1 MSYVSVTDQ
10 VVAGPPGRPW
20 FVVRPEGQPIPMAY
34 SFPYLTP
41 AVNSPSARA
50 FRKAAVD
57 HLKRINPGRVYSSH
71 VIVSQ
76 PTLAQIRGGLTQ
88 QAQPVQA
95 VAALAKRVVS
105 ASVKAPSSAIRA
117 FATRMAATA
126 DTSLDTILVTPTFP
140 QPMYEPL
147 RDLSQD
153 LLLPG
158 LQNVPADTV
167 LGLETN
173 RRFVESYMVG
183 LNVEMGRELL
193 WRGFPSN
200 QLGTYF
206 DHFWGGGADIK
217 PLHTWGDRPLA
228 DAPSSAP
235 RENFVM
241 LLRSA
246 LLRRYPNA
254 LIYLA
259 RAVNDPATSKRV
271 PTEDVANEKQ
281 PVFNGSVQPDINFFG
296 FAVTP
301 DQAVGSA
308 TDPGYYV
315 VIQQHPTEPRFGIDA
330 SVSVGTASHLSIAA
344 GKPAQVP
351 LPPRL
356 TWGFNGAH
364 MAGITRRRPVRLA
377 IHASN
382 FQSSLSSP
390 PASQSPA
397 SILSRPP
404 VTGVVTAPVATR

>member
-1 MSYVSVTDQ
+1 M
-10 VVAGPPGRPW
+10 
-20 FVVRPEGQPIPMAY
+20 
-34 SFPYLTP
+34 
-41 AVNSPSARA
+41 
-50 FRKAAVD
+50 
-57 HLKRINPGRVYSSH
+57 
-71 VIVSQ
+71 
-76 PTLAQIRGGLTQ
+76 
-88 QAQPVQA
+88 
-95 VAALAKRVVS
+95 
-105 ASVKAPSSAIRA
+105 
-117 FATRMAATA
+117 
-126 DTSLDTILVTPTFP
+126 
-140 QPMYEPL
+140 
-147 RDLSQD
+147 
-153 LLLPG
+153 
-158 LQNVPADTV
+158 PADTV

-259 RAVNDPATSKRV
+259 RAVKDPAASKRV

-281 PVFNGSVQPDINFFG
+281 PVFNGVVQPDINFFG
-296 FAVTP
+296 FDVTP
-301 DQAVGSA
+301 AQAVGSA

-315 VIQQHPTEPRFGIDA
+315 VIQQHPTEPRFGLDA
-330 SVSVGTASHLSIAA
+330 SVSVGNASHLSIAA

-351 LPPRL
+351 AAAEADVGLQRRAHGRHHAPPPGAPGDPRL
-356 TWGFNGAH
+356 E
-364 MAGITRRRPVRLA
+364 
-377 IHASN
+377 

>member
-1 MSYVSVTDQ
+1 
-10 VVAGPPGRPW
+10 
-20 FVVRPEGQPIPMAY
+20 
-34 SFPYLTP
+34 
-41 AVNSPSARA
+41 
-50 FRKAAVD
+50 
-57 HLKRINPGRVYSSH
+57 
-71 VIVSQ
+71 
-76 PTLAQIRGGLTQ
+76 
-88 QAQPVQA
+88 
-95 VAALAKRVVS
+95 
-105 ASVKAPSSAIRA
+105 
-117 FATRMAATA
+117 
-126 DTSLDTILVTPTFP
+126 
-140 QPMYEPL
+140 MYEPL

-193 WRGFPSN
+193 WRGFPTN

-259 RAVNDPATSKRV
+259 RAVKDPATSKRV

-281 PVFNGSVQPDINFFG
+281 PVFTGSRAARHQLLRLRRHARSGRRLRHRSRLLRGDPAASDRAAFRHRRQRVGGQREPSLDRG
-296 FAVTP
+296 R
-301 DQAVGSA
+301 QAGAGATAAKADVGLQRRA
-308 TDPGYYV
+308 HGRHHAPPPGA
-315 VIQQHPTEPRFGIDA
+315 PGD
-330 SVSVGTASHLSIAA
+330 
-344 GKPAQVP
+344 
-351 LPPRL
+351 PRL
-356 TWGFNGAH
+356 ATSN
-364 MAGITRRRPVRLA
+364 RL
-377 IHASN
+377 
-382 FQSSLSSP
+382 
-390 PASQSPA
+390 
-397 SILSRPP
+397 
-404 VTGVVTAPVATR
+404 